1 MKNDSPGGSETRKPG
16 YYWVCYHHS
25 TDWFIAQW
33 LGTNWCVADEDGRP
47 DYYKDYDFDF
57 IDERPIVRAA
67 ADTEQKKD
75 IGVISWRIQELENEK
90 ARLKLALEMISENLS
105 AIKDQCPY
113 SHSVIN
119 HIINDVLL
127 P

>member
-1 MKNDSPGGSETRKPG
+1 
-16 YYWVCYHHS
+16 
-25 TDWFIAQW
+25 
-33 LGTNWCVADEDGRP
+33 
-47 DYYKDYDFDF
+47 
-57 IDERPIVRAA
+57 
-67 ADTEQKKD
+67 
-75 IGVISWRIQELENEK
+75 
-90 ARLKLALEMISENLS
+90 MISENLS